1 MQILNSEEI
10 SGLMTQPISRSALHD
25 FTDHVVI
32 GDQNNNTLWHQIDW
46 NRAITLRRMVIT
58 SNSGPMYLLAPEVSA
73 LLWYLEDLRQLAY
86 FSTLWNTGA
95 RPNEGL
101 ALTRQD
107 FDLNDIQ
114 PFVGLRTLKQRNRGR
129 GRPGKNEAVK
139 RTIPLFDS
147 AYTKLI
153 RQLFASFP
161 QAKSAPIWPESHDTV
176 GRWLKRAVDRA
187 ARDGVTFSLPVI
199 NPKTFRHSFA
209 VHLLYNRVHERE
221 LQELMGHQ
229 CAESTQVYTRI
240 FTLDV
245 AAGNHITFS
254 FDSQTAVEA
263 LRLGNQNNPTLL
275 R

>member
-1 MQILNSEEI
+1 
-10 SGLMTQPISRSALHD
+10 MTQQISRSTQRD
-25 FTDHVVI
+25 FADHMVI
-32 GDQNNNTLWHQIDW
+32 GDQNSNSIWHQIDW
-46 NRAITLRRMVIT
+46 NRAITLRRMVI
-58 SNSGPMYLLAPEVSA
+58 SSGSGPMYLLAPEVSA
-73 LLWYLEDLRQLAY
+73 LFWYLEDLRQLAY

-114 PFVGLRTLKQRNRGR
+114 PFTTLRTLKQRNRGR
-129 GRPGKNEAVK
+129 GRPGKDEAVK
-139 RTIPLFDS
+139 RTIPLFDP
-147 AYTKLI
+147 AYAKLM
-153 RQLFASFP
+153 RQLFATFP
-161 QAKSAPIWPESHDTV
+161 AAKSAPIWPESHDTV
-176 GRWLKRAVDRA
+176 GRWLKRAIDRA
-187 ARDGVTFSLPVI
+187 ARDGVEFSIQSI

-209 VHLLYNRVHERE
+209 VHLLYNRVHARE

-263 LRLGNQNNPTLL
+263 LRLIDRVSPSLPS
-275 R
+275 

>member
-1 MQILNSEEI
+1 
-10 SGLMTQPISRSALHD
+10 MTQQNPRSVLRD
-25 FTDHVVI
+25 FPAHVVI
-32 GDQNNNTLWHQIDW
+32 GDQNNNALWHQIDW

-58 SNSGPMYLLAPEVSA
+58 SNAGPMYLLAPEVSA

-101 ALTRQD
+101 SLTRQD

-129 GRPGKNEAVK
+129 GRPLKDEAVK
-139 RTIPLFDS
+139 RTIPLFDP
-147 AYTKLI
+147 AYVKLM
-153 RQLFASFP
+153 RQLFATFP
-161 QAKSAPIWPESHDTV
+161 LAKSSPIWPESHDTV
-176 GRWLKRAVDRA
+176 GRWLKRAVERA
-187 ARDGVTFSLPVI
+187 ASDGVMFSLPVI

-209 VHLLYNRVHERE
+209 VHLLYNRVHDRE

-240 FTLDV
+240 FTLDI

-263 LRLGNQNNPTLL
+263 LRLGSKNNSPLL
-275 R
+275 P